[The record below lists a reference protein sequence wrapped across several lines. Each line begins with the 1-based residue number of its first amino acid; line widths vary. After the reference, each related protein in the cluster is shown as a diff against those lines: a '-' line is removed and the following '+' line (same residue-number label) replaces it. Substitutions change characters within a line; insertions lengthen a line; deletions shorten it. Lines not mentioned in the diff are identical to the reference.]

1 MATKKS
7 WAEEVD
13 DSVMDAVASFSD
25 AIEVVYPAETILQSM
40 LQASFEALTP
50 EQKLAIVNQMG
61 VEWYVKMAA
70 KMQRG
75 SR

>member
-7 WAEEVD
+7 WAEQVD
-13 DSVMDAVASFSD
+13 DSVMDAVASFSE
-25 AIEVVYPAETILQSM
+25 AIETVYPSDTILESM
-40 LQASFEALTP
+40 LQVSFDALTP
-50 EQKLAIVNQMG
+50 EQQVAIVNQMG

-75 SR
+75 RR

>member
-7 WAEEVD
+7 WAEQID
-13 DSVMDAVASFSD
+13 DSVMDATASISD
-25 AIEVVYPAETILQSM
+25 AIETVYPSDTILQSM
-40 LQASFEALTP
+40 LQVSFEALTP

-70 KMQRG
+70 DMQRR